1 MLFESSI
8 FPSKYLWNN
17 WSKQNFLTELK
28 PSLDQSEIKIETS
41 KVSGFQIL
49 MDMKYSS
56 SYFFTTLKT
65 HILPIYI
72 CFYLHSLSTDWNKTS
87 NIMSTY
93 RISDGLVTVLFFGQ
107 SVYFPRIS
115 EWKDMSLILV
125 TRLSASRSHS
135 VLLTCPW
142 FWESFLRWSSTKVLA
157 MTQIVSKSH
166 FYQ

>member
-1 MLFESSI
+1 M
-8 FPSKYLWNN
+8 YLWNN

-41 KVSGFQIL
+41 KVSAFQIL
-49 MDMKYSS
+49 MDLKYSS
-56 SYFFTTLKT
+56 SYFFHNTQNSYPSNLYM
-65 HILPIYI
+65 L
-72 CFYLHSLSTDWNKTS
+72 LSSLSTDWNKTS